1 MTSIRLLK
9 SCAIAAAVCGCTGHP
24 AAPPANTA
32 ARSDP
37 AHPVA
42 FTEKCYSPE
51 SRKAGEEGTCI
62 VKLTVGKNGK
72 VSDAVLIQSAG
83 FARLDNSCVE
93 CARTIRFLPATVNG
107 KPVVSTIDF
116 PVNWRLVK

>member
-1 MTSIRLLK
+1 MTSKRLLT
-9 SCAIAAAVCGCTGHP
+9 SLAIVAAVAACSGRR
-24 AAPPANTA
+24 AAPPPNTA

-62 VKLTVGKNGK
+62 VKLTIGKNGR
-72 VSDAVLIQSAG
+72 VSDAVLLQSAG
-83 FARLDNSCVE
+83 FPRLDNSCIE
-93 CARTIRFLPATVNG
+93 CARTIRFLPATING
-107 KPVVSTIDF
+107 KAVVSTMDF